1 MTKSEI
7 LIQRIKTLA
16 SKPLMFR
23 ESSFTVRTLDPE
35 NPADVLKYQ
44 ELRYQLRVVKY
55 QWLTA
60 PEPGR
65 SVEYDEYDPFSIPF
79 GVFAKDGELH
89 ACSRLI
95 LPSDKAGLQIF
106 NEFRDNLYP
115 DFVPAWKSASSAE
128 VSSLLVS
135 DSFTHPHRNSYPV
148 AQWLYK
154 AMGQW
159 SISNRVRYWY
169 AVAEKRFLRALGF
182 QGFPFKIIG
191 EGKHYKGALT
201 YPAVLDLE
209 QAYANLMKREG
220 DVYKWFLE
228 GLDFRGK
235 GDPPKIL

>member
-7 LIQRIKTLA
+7 LIQKIKTLA

-23 ESSFTVRTLDPE
+23 EAAFTVRTIDPE
-35 NPADVLKYQ
+35 NPADVLNYQ
-44 ELRYQLRVVKY
+44 ELRYRMLVVKY
-55 QWLTA
+55 HWAVA
-60 PEPGR
+60 PNPGTNI
-65 SVEYDEYDPFSIPF
+65 EYDEYDAFSIPF
-79 GVFAKDGELH
+79 GVFSEDGELQ

-106 NEFRDNLYP
+106 NEFRDDLYP

-135 DSFTHPHRNSYPV
+135 DSFKHPHRNSYPV

-169 AVAEKRFLRALGF
+169 AVAEKKFLRALGF

-191 EGKHYKGALT
+191 EGKHYKGAVT

-228 GLDFRGK
+228 GFDFRGK
-235 GDPPKIL
+235 GNPPKIL

>member
-1 MTKSEI
+1 MTKREK
-7 LIQRIKTLA
+7 LLYKIKTLA
-16 SKPLMFR
+16 SRPLIFQ
-23 ESSFTVRTLDPE
+23 ESSFTVRTLDSE
-35 NPADVLKYQ
+35 NPEDVLKYQ
-44 ELRYQLRVVKY
+44 ELRYRMHVVKY
-55 QWLTA
+55 QWSKA
-60 PEPGR
+60 PEPGIGI
-65 SVEYDEYDPFSIPF
+65 EYDEYDPFSVVF
-79 GVFAKDGELH
+79 GVFAKNGKLC

-95 LPSDKAGLQIF
+95 LPSDKAGLQVF
-106 NEFRDNLYP
+106 NEFMDELYP
-115 DFVPAWKSASSAE
+115 DFVPTWKLASSAE

-135 DSFTHPHRNSYPV
+135 DSFKHPHGNSYPV

-159 SISNRVRYWY
+159 SIPNKVRYWY

-191 EGKHYKGALT
+191 EGKHYKGAIT

>member
-1 MTKSEI
+1 MIKKTK
-7 LIQRIKTLA
+7 RRA
-16 SKPLMFR
+16 SRPLMFN
-23 ESSFTVRTLDPE
+23 ESAFIVRMINTE
-35 NPADVLKYQ
+35 NPIDVLRYQ
-44 ELRYQLRVVKY
+44 ELRYRLRVEKY
-55 QWLTA
+55 QWAEA
-60 PEPGR
+60 PESGKKL
-65 SVEYDEYDPFSIPF
+65 EYDKYDPFSIPF
-79 GVFAKDGELH
+79 GVFTEDGELQ

-106 NEFRDNLYP
+106 NEFRDDLYP
-115 DFVPAWKSASSAE
+115 DFIPAWKSASSAE

-135 DSFTHPHRNSYPV
+135 DSFRHPHRNSYPV